1 MLRSSTLASAF
12 LLTALA
18 TPVRAEDDPDPLR
31 FSRGLLS
38 FTFEND
44 TFADTDRYYTSGQR
58 VAWQSRGG
66 APDPLAT
73 AGGWLAPW
81 LLPDEAS
88 VEWGVS
94 LSQAMYTSRKRLTRE
109 PPRDDRP
116 YAGHLGA
123 ALSLQAAGE
132 TSLGVAELSLGV
144 AGPAA
149 LAEQTQDLVHDLV
162 GVEKLGGWDHQI
174 GNRPVAMLSVE
185 RRWRL
190 EPVRSE
196 GLELDVVPALGA
208 NLGNL
213 QTSAAAGFL
222 LRLGHGLA
230 MDFGPPRLRPALSG
244 AGVFRP
250 PEGLAGYLFLGVEG
264 RAIAYDATLDGNR
277 HGYWRVDREPLVSEL
292 PFGVTL
298 AFGPLRLTASGV
310 VQTDTFEEQSSDPHI
325 FGATNLSLAF

>member
-1 MLRSSTLASAF
+1 LFRSITLAAALLAF
-12 LLTALA
+12 AGVA
-18 TPVRAEDDPDPLR
+18 RAQDGEPDPLR
-31 FSRGLLS
+31 FSRGVLS

-81 LLPDEAS
+81 LLPAEAP

-123 ALSLQAAGE
+123 AFSLQAADE

-144 AGPAA
+144 VGPAA
-149 LAEQTQDLVHDLV
+149 LAEQTQDLVHDSL
-162 GVEKLGGWDHQI
+162 GVEKLGGWDRQI
-174 GNRPVAMLSVE
+174 ENRPVAMLSVE
-185 RRWRL
+185 RRWRI
-190 EPVRSE
+190 EPVPSE
-196 GLELDVVPALGA
+196 GLEFDVVPALGA

-222 LRLGHGLA
+222 LRVGHGLA

-250 PEGLAGYLFLGVEG
+250 PENLAGYLFVGVEG

-277 HGYWRVDREPLVSEL
+277 NGYWRVDRDPLVGEL
-292 PFGVTL
+292 PFGVAL
-298 AFGPLRLTASGV
+298 AWGPLRFTAAGV
-310 VQTDTFEEQSSDPHI
+310 VQTDTFEEQSRDPHV
-325 FGATNLSLAF
+325 FGSTNLSLAF